1 MGVWQGIYQAHL
13 NIKERKMREQELE
26 EVRKEKEATR
36 KEARELFNL
45 EILERRKD
53 TLIGFLTESEKEKKA
68 QKAQVAL
75 AVGLGVTKDT
85 ATALQQSGQLGF
97 FLDQYE
103 KNKKVDPEFV
113 KDLNTFVSSKLK
125 EVGGDAI
132 SKAMVLGVST
142 ERDVADPA
150 QSTLAMVEAI
160 YGATSSEQLDEV
172 SRKLYDTDTAT
183 GIAPFRLD
191 FSYASGPEETE
202 TKNIRSEIAT
212 KLQPYFTDAFIQNPE
227 TGETT
232 VNQFS
237 DKGRSVAEL
246 LNKAEERAR
255 DMAFGPTRSMT
266 PTNAAA
272 TVAKNLE
279 TALTQVKTLGAKDI
293 LTNFDAI
300 MVDPVTFATR
310 YIPTPVVE
318 VPEPAGQQV
327 EQAGDDLGDSY
338 FSIIE
343 EEEKKR
349 IK

>member
-1 MGVWQGIYQAHL
+1 L
-13 NIKERKMREQELE
+13 ELAAKRAE
-26 EVRKEKEATR
+26 SKSAQNAQLSVA
-36 KEARELFNL
+36 AGL
-45 EILERRKD
+45 
-53 TLIGFLTESEKEKKA
+53 GLTE
-68 QKAQVAL
+68 
-75 AVGLGVTKDT
+75 TT
-85 ATALQQSGQLGF
+85 AIALQNSGQLGF
-97 FLDQYE
+97 FLDQYD
-103 KNKKVDPEFV
+103 KNKKVDPEYV
-113 KDLNTFVSSKLK
+113 KDLNTFIDGKLK
-125 EVGGDAI
+125 EAGDDTIAR
-132 SKAMVLGVST
+132 AMILGVST
-142 ERDVADPA
+142 ERDTKDPE
-150 QSTLAMVEAI
+150 QSLLAMVEAI
-160 YGATSSEQLDEV
+160 YGASSSEELDEI
-172 SRKLYDTDTAT
+172 SKGLYSSDTSTS
-183 GIAPFRLD
+183 ISPFKLD
-191 FSYASGPEETE
+191 FSYVSGAEETE
-202 TKNIRSEIAT
+202 TKNIRSEIAA

-300 MVDPVTFATR
+300 MVDPVTFSQNF
-310 YIPTPVVE
+310 TPIE
-318 VPEPAGQQV
+318 TTPPPGITPEQEV
-327 EQAGDDLGDSY
+327 EQVGDVLSDSY
-338 FSIIE
+338 FKIIEE

>member
-191 FSYASGPEETE
+191 FSYASGAEETE
-202 TKNIRSEIAT
+202 TKNIGSEIAR
-212 KLQPYFTDAFIQNPE
+212 KLQPFFTDSFIQNPE
-227 TGETT
+227 TGEVTISQ
-232 VNQFS
+232 NA
-237 DKGRSVAEL
+237 DRSVAEL
-246 LNKAEERAR
+246 FSLAEERAR
-255 DMAFGPTRSMT
+255 DMAFGPTRSFT
-266 PTNAAA
+266 PTDAAA
-272 TVAKNLE
+272 TVAKNIQ
-279 TALTQVKTLGAKDI
+279 TAVTTAKTAGAKD
-293 LTNFDAI
+293 LVTNFDAV
-300 MVDPVTFATR
+300 MLDPVTFATK
-310 YIPTPVVE
+310 YVPTPVVE
-318 VPEPAGQQV
+318 IPEPAGQQV